1 MYISMKTPSQCGA
14 NRLWLV
20 TEMSTLLKHWV
31 NSRVIKIEIYFDL
44 LTGTSR
50 SASILISN
58 KEFYLHPLNQ
68 YFSSIPYDD
77 QLIHM

>member
-31 NSRVIKIEIYFDL
+31 NSRVIKIEIY
-44 LTGTSR
+44 SVV
-50 SASILISN
+50 
-58 KEFYLHPLNQ
+58 
-68 YFSSIPYDD
+68 
-77 QLIHM
+77 